1 MAGLP
6 RVLVTRKLPDAVL
19 ARLARDF
26 DTVFNPNDTLYD
38 AESLIERS
46 QDCEALLICGTDK
59 LTAEVIQRLSTKIRV
74 IATFSVGYE
83 HIDIDAANA
92 RNIIVTNTPGVLNA
106 ATADLTMMLML
117 GASRRASE
125 GEAMI
130 RDGRWAGWS
139 PTGMLGTDLTGKTL
153 GIFGMGE
160 IGRAVATRARGFDME
175 IHYHNRTQL
184 SPDQEGGAEY
194 HKTADSLLAVS
205 EVLSLHTPL
214 TSETRHF
221 LSESRIA
228 MLPDNAI
235 VINTARGD
243 LVVDEDLI
251 TALKSGKLS
260 AAGLD
265 VFQGEPNIHPE
276 YRSLQNTFLLP
287 HMGTST
293 VETRNAMGFCAL
305 DNLDAIFADKTP
317 PNLVTIDANQF
328 SEDTNY

>member
-1 MAGLP
+1 MAGQP

-26 DTVFNPNDTLYD
+26 DAIFNLDDTQYD
-38 AESLIERS
+38 TETLIERS
-46 QDCEALLICGTDK
+46 QDCEALLICATDK
-59 LTAEVIQRLSTKIRV
+59 LTANVIQRLPNRIRAIV
-74 IATFSVGYE
+74 TFSVGYE
-83 HIDIDAANA
+83 HVDIGAADA

-106 ATADLTMMLML
+106 ATADLAMMLML

-130 RDGRWAGWS
+130 RDGRWERWS

-153 GIFGMGE
+153 GIFGMGG
-160 IGRAVATRARGFDME
+160 IGRAVAARASGFDMD
-175 IHYHNRTQL
+175 IHYHNRNQL
-184 SPDQEGGAEY
+184 SPDQERGAIY
-194 HKTADSLLAVS
+194 HETPDSLLAVS
-205 EVLSLHTPL
+205 EVLSLHAPL
-214 TSETRHF
+214 TSATRRFLTET
-221 LSESRIA
+221 RIA

-251 TALKSGKLS
+251 AALKSGKLA

-265 VFQGEPNIHPE
+265 VFPGEPNIHPE

-293 VETRNAMGFCAL
+293 IETRDAMGFCAL
-305 DNLDAIFADKTP
+305 DNLDAIFAGKTP
-317 PNLVTIDANQF
+317 PNSVTIGSD
-328 SEDTNY
+328 